1 MNIEQ
6 VGIVVDT
13 AIDRLPYM
21 ESLYEQAKDEVGK
34 MQYKRKWLI
43 NEIDFLN
50 DKISKLQKTSYSLEQ
65 QQSCKMKEEH
75 QEIQKFN
82 DQKDSI

>member
-1 MNIEQ
+1 MAGFVLTYFTISMKLL
-6 VGIVVDT
+6 G
-13 AIDRLPYM
+13 
-21 ESLYEQAKDEVGK
+21 LYEQAKDEVGK